1 MMAGMI
7 AAGSPHTA
15 RAGADI
21 LEAGGNAV
29 DAAVAATFAS
39 MVAEASIS
47 SIGGGG
53 FAILQRQNT
62 TPTIYDFFVAMP
74 GYGDNIPPQTRAG
87 DPINDPQAD
96 FKAVPVLFADKQD
109 TYYVGRAS
117 TAVPGNPAG
126 LARLLQDAGTMPLHV
141 VLQPAIDLARNGYA
155 IPEKQVEIAKTIEA
169 VVRYTRDSDALF
181 ARDGEFIQEGMRFR
195 NPDFATSLEILA
207 RDGIEAFYEGEL
219 ADAIVADHAKHG
231 GLLTHADLR
240 AYKVLLRQPIHVTY
254 RGHDIYTNPPP
265 AAGGILIAYALR
277 LLEQA
282 DLQNVAY
289 HSPEHIRLWAEIM
302 RQANHLRQT
311 DDPANSEK
319 WQAVLS
325 DARIQHDWQVI
336 VQRFQA
342 SHAPQNDLPETSN
355 APHGKSRS
363 TTHISVVDK
372 DGLAIAISTTPGAT
386 GGYVVGETGMLM
398 NNILGETDLNPAG
411 FHQMPVGARLGSMMS
426 PTIINLPDG
435 GRASLGSAG
444 SSRIRSAILQTISR
458 LIDWQM
464 PLSKVINQARVH
476 FENDSLELE
485 YGYKTPTADAL
496 EALGYDVNRWT
507 VTNLYFGGAHI
518 AYRSSDGEL
527 LGAGDHRRGGAVM
540 LVN

>member
-1 MMAGMI
+1 M
-7 AAGSPHTA
+7 
-15 RAGADI
+15 
-21 LEAGGNAV
+21 
-29 DAAVAATFAS
+29 
-39 MVAEASIS
+39 
-47 SIGGGG
+47 
-53 FAILQRQNT
+53 
-62 TPTIYDFFVAMP
+62 TPP
-74 GYGDNIPPQTRAG
+74 
-87 DPINDPQAD
+87 
-96 FKAVPVLFADKQD
+96 
-109 TYYVGRAS
+109 
-117 TAVPGNPAG
+117 
-126 LARLLQDAGTMPLHV
+126 
-141 VLQPAIDLARNGYA
+141 
-155 IPEKQVEIAKTIEA
+155 IAK
-169 VVRYTRDSDALF
+169 R
-181 ARDGEFIQEGMRFR
+181 
-195 NPDFATSLEILA
+195 
-207 RDGIEAFYEGEL
+207 
-219 ADAIVADHAKHG
+219 
-231 GLLTHADLR
+231 
-240 AYKVLLRQPIHVTY
+240 
-254 RGHDIYTNPPP
+254 
-265 AAGGILIAYALR
+265 
-277 LLEQA
+277 
-282 DLQNVAY
+282 
-289 HSPEHIRLWAEIM
+289 
-302 RQANHLRQT
+302 
-311 DDPANSEK
+311 